1 MTKIH
6 DYNYTVSISDD
17 HSRVVLESNPSNSD
31 YINAN
36 YISVSKYLARHS
48 QLKSSM
54 VQGVEN
60 LGNFIATQ
68 GPIENTVGDFWW
80 MVWEKHIPMI
90 IMLTNLE
97 EKGKVGF
104 VSCK

>member
-1 MTKIH
+1 MVIS
-6 DYNYTVSISDD
+6 TVSISDD
-17 HSRVVLESNPSNSD
+17 HSRVVLERNPSDSD

-36 YISVSKYLARHS
+36 YIDVSKYLNNYRHS
-48 QLKSSM
+48 QFKSSM
-54 VQGVEN
+54 VQGEEN

-68 GPIENTVGDFWW
+68 GPMANTVGDFWW

-97 EKGKVGF
+97 EKGKVG
-104 VSCK
+104 